1 MASQALGANPG
12 PSPATDSKTAH
23 LASRYVVP
31 EPGSRMV
38 GTFAALRAVLR
49 NETLHQSGV
58 QDSVMNRDDPL
69 TASIFWLDG
78 DAHRSRRAAIIS
90 FFTPKAI
97 ATRHLPIMRRAAD
110 RLVGELR
117 ARGKGRLDRISFAL
131 AVAVTAEIVGLT
143 DSRVGGMDWRIE
155 QFGRGPALAGK
166 GGLWKPLSS
175 VLTNL
180 TVLLIYL
187 LDVRPAIA
195 ARRRR
200 RREDVI
206 SRLLDEGRSEKEILV
221 ECLTFG
227 LAGMTTSREFM
238 VVAAWHL
245 FDNEPLRRRF
255 MAGDDAEKTAILM
268 EILRLEPVAGMIYR
282 RATEPVSDDSL
293 GSLDAG
299 TRLSLHIR
307 AANLDEAAVGPHPE
321 RLDPERARSR
331 KVNGA
336 WMSFGDG
343 VHFCPGWQVALTQT
357 RVLLERIFAV
367 PGIRLVRP
375 PDITWVPPM
384 LQMYELR
391 NGLLACPRQPG
402 S

>member
-1 MASQALGANPG
+1 MEAVDDSSIP
-12 PSPATDSKTAH
+12 PAPTESKTAH
-23 LASRYVVP
+23 MARRHVRPEADSRLVDSFS
-31 EPGSRMV
+31 G
-38 GTFAALRAVLR
+38 LRAVLR
-49 NETLHQSGV
+49 NETFHQSGV
-58 QDSVMNRDDPL
+58 QDSVMNTDDPL

-78 DAHRSRRAAIIS
+78 KAHRSRRAAIIN

-97 ATRHLPIMRRAAD
+97 ATRHLPIMQRAAD
-110 RLVGELR
+110 RLVSALR
-117 ARGKGRLDRISFAL
+117 ARGRGRLDKISFAL
-131 AVAVTAEIVGLT
+131 AVAVTSEIVGLT
-143 DSRVGGMDWRIE
+143 DSRLGGMDWRID
-155 QFGRGPALAGK
+155 QFGRGPARASR
-166 GGLWKPLSS
+166 GGMWKPLSA
-175 VLTNL
+175 LMTNFF
-180 TVLLIYL
+180 VLLIYL

-195 ARRRR
+195 VRRRQ

-206 SRLLDEGRSEKEILV
+206 SRLLDEGRSEQEILV

-245 FDNEPLRRRF
+245 FDNAPLRQRF
-255 MAGDDAEKTAILM
+255 MDGDDAEKTAILM

-282 RATEPVSDDSL
+282 RATETDADGLSEAIA
-293 GSLDAG
+293 AG

-307 AANLDEAAVGPHPE
+307 AANLDEASVGPDPGK
-321 RLDPERARSR
+321 LDPDRAR
-331 KVNGA
+331 KLKLNGA

-343 VHFCPGWQVALTQT
+343 THFCPGWQVALTQT
-357 RVLLERIFAV
+357 RILLERIFQV

-375 PDITWVPPM
+375 PDISWVPAM

-391 NGLLACPRQPG
+391 NGVVACSR